1 MQKLVFALMVVCVTG
16 ALSAQ
21 QPAPTGPAGTWEID
35 ETNWAIVLELNGST
49 LSGKVMQGA
58 QEFEIYDGKV
68 DGSTVTFK
76 AKSPDGDRTITF
88 VGKVDGDVIA
98 FTRQVEIREGGAPG
112 GNALMGGP
120 NGPAEFVARRATGV
134 AWTGTIRNAPTP
146 RNPNPNPN
154 IRQVTVGTRKMP
166 DPHWRWRGG
175 EKELTFRTFNL
186 PNQSFQLNGF
196 ELAGDRLTYSY
207 TQPGPGD
214 EVTCAL
220 TRQPQGQFAGVCRRE
235 AGTILFLVE
244 LTPPATPGR

>member
-1 MQKLVFALMVVCVTG
+1 MKKLALALTMVGIST
-16 ALSAQ
+16 ALAAQ
-21 QPAPTGPAGTWEID
+21 QPAAPRPAGTWEID
-35 ETNWAIVLELNGST
+35 ETNWAIVLELNGPT
-49 LSGKVMQGA
+49 LSGKVRQGA
-58 QEFEIYDGKV
+58 QEFEIYDAKA
-68 DGSTVTFK
+68 DGATVTFK

-88 VGKVDGDVIA
+88 VGKIDGDVIA
-98 FTRQVEIREGGAPG
+98 FTRQFEIREGGAPG

-120 NGPAEFVARRATGV
+120 NGPAEFVARRATGE
-134 AWTGTIRNAPTP
+134 AWTGTIRNAPSP

-154 IRQVTVGTRKMP
+154 VRQVTIGTRKMP

-196 ELAGDRLTYSY
+196 DLAGDRLSYSY
-207 TQPGPGD
+207 TLPGPGD

-220 TRQPQGQFAGVCRRE
+220 SRQPEGQFAGVCRRD

-244 LTPPATPGR
+244 LTPPAPSGR